1 MGTITIG
8 RNEYNV
14 EERSMYQ
21 QEILFWPENPRVYS
35 VLRED
40 GNEHPSQSEIE
51 ALMKK
56 QKMLKN

>member
-21 QEILFWPENPRVYS
+21 QEIFF
-35 VLRED
+35 
-40 GNEHPSQSEIE
+40 G
-51 ALMKK
+51 
-56 QKMLKN
+56 QKIHEYILYLEKMEMNIHLSRK

>member
-21 QEILFWPENPRVYS
+21 QEIIWISCLG
-35 VLRED
+35 L
-40 GNEHPSQSEIE
+40 
-51 ALMKK
+51 LTKK
-56 QKMLKN
+56 KVELNIWH